1 MPTGFDAKNVRN
13 AAAVPAFSVR
23 VVIVWLALSV
33 TAFIPTVVCPAND
46 SVLNVFAPVMVMP
59 VAAAL
64 VKLTLLNVKPPDEI
78 PDVAPDKFI

>member
-1 MPTGFDAKNVRN
+1 MCDGDVMSLRSGVRSGWG
-13 AAAVPAFSVR
+13 VQ
-23 VVIVWLALSV
+23 
-33 TAFIPTVVCPAND
+33 
-46 SVLNVFAPVMVMP
+46 P